1 MGDRNPP
8 ESGTPASV
16 GEVPA
21 GRGSGFEPAHLVT
34 NAGRVWHELGPAGER
49 ARARRVGAG

>member
-8 ESGTPASV
+8 ESGTPVSV

-34 NAGRVWHELGPAGER
+34 NPGRVRHELGPAGER
-49 ARARRVGAG
+49 ARARRVGMG